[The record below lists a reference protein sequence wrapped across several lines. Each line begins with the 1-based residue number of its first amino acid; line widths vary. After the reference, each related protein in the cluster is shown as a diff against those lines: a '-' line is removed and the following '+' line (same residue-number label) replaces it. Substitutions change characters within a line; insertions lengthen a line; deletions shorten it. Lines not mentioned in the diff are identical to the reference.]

1 MKVGDQ
7 VFWEEFN
14 QRENPGERYVVLDT
28 KKSEVVVQ
36 NVKLVRDMKR
46 VKADWLLTLRCKNI
60 YYREY

>member
-1 MKVGDQ
+1 MKRKKVIVDPVLMQVGDL

-46 VKADWLLTLRCKNI
+46 VKAD
-60 YYREY
+60 

>member
-46 VKADWLLTLRCKNI
+46 VKADWLVTLRWKNI

>member
-1 MKVGDQ
+1 MKTKKGVVDPILMKVGDQ

-36 NVKLVRDMKR
+36 NVKLVREMKR
-46 VKADWLLTLRCKNI
+46 VKAD
-60 YYREY
+60 